1 MTKPITG
8 QYECQHSSGIGL
20 DYFTS
25 RIDRLILQPDG
36 HFTLTVQERSRL
48 SNAAQSLVSGQQITN
63 AAPEKKREGTYTVQ
77 GNTIILHFQDG
88 TQEQGQ
94 VSWNGE
100 GLQLEQDFFNKV
112 SDSTLLPPTHRLQK
126 DMDDIAKGIK
136 IATTVGSIALKAAK
150 TIHNTLQS
158 TQSTDAT
165 TTQDAGPVQQPAPQ
179 PAQQPPRPAA
189 TQPPQPAPPP
199 PPPPSIQ
206 GQMEALFCDQCGAR
220 SRPGKKFCGNCGAR
234 LI

>member
-234 LI
+234 LV

>member
-36 HFTLTVQERSRL
+36 RFTLTIQERSRL

-77 GNTIILHFQDG
+77 GNTIVLHFQDG

-100 GLQLEQDFFNKV
+100 GLQLGQDFFNKV

-136 IATTVGSIALKAAK
+136 IATTVGGIALKAAK

-158 TQSTDAT
+158 TQSNDAAT
-165 TTQDAGPVQQPAPQ
+165 TPDAGSVRQPAPQ
-179 PAQQPPRPAA
+179 PAQQ
-189 TQPPQPAPPP
+189 QPQPAHPVP
-199 PPPPSIQ
+199 PPPPSPQPAQ

-234 LI
+234 LT